1 MRIGRGVLAVALA
14 GVMMVVGAAH
24 VDAAAKKKRSGGGAS
39 GTVTLQ
45 TKSVSVGLGWSW
57 GSGKLRFKGRSYPFK
72 IDGIAVNAVGVSANE
87 ATGYV
92 YDLKRLSDF
101 EGTYTAIAAG
111 GTLGGGK
118 GILSMKN
125 ANDVRITL
133 HSTSR
138 GLEVRA
144 APEGIKITL
153 EN

>member
-1 MRIGRGVLAVALA
+1 MKRMGRIGWALLLAATLVA
-14 GVMMVVGAAH
+14 MGAADVH
-24 VDAAAKKKRSGGGAS
+24 AKKKSGAGAS
-39 GTVTLQ
+39 ATLTLQ
-45 TKSVSVGLGWSW
+45 TKSVSVGVGWSW
-57 GSGKLRFKGRSYPFK
+57 GSGRLRFKGRTYPFK
-72 IDGIAVNAVGVSANE
+72 IDGLAINAVGVSASE

-92 YDLKRLSDF
+92 YNLKRLSDF

-125 ANDVRITL
+125 AQDVRITL

-138 GLEVRA
+138 GLEAKA

-153 EN
+153 QN